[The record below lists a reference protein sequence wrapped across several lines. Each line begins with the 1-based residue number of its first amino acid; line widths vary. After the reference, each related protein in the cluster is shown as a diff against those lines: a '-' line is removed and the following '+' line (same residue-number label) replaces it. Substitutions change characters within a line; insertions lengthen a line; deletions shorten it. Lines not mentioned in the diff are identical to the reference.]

1 MNKLKDIVLKSD
13 SVSGR
18 RFDIFIQ
25 LCIIVSLISFSL
37 ETLNNISE
45 SFLKVLNIIEIVTV
59 AIFSI
64 EYFLRVY
71 LGEKDYLI
79 FLAFMD

>member
-1 MNKLKDIVLKSD
+1 MGKIIEYPKDIVLKSD

-37 ETLNNISE
+37 ETLNNISGP
-45 SFLKVLNIIEIVTV
+45 F
-59 AIFSI
+59 
-64 EYFLRVY
+64 
-71 LGEKDYLI
+71 
-79 FLAFMD
+79 

>member
-64 EYFLRVY
+64 EYFLS
-71 LGEKDYLI
+71 I
-79 FLAFMD
+79 S